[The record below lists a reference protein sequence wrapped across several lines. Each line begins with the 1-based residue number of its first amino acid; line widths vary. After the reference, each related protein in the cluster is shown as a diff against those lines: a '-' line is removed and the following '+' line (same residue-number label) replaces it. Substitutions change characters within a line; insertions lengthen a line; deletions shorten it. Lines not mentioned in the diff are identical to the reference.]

1 MSMQRLNTGS
11 GVRGGLI
18 MCQDLN
24 FDPSPL
30 DPQPTLISKEYL
42 GLGMGGFQ
50 MSNGVLYPVLHE
62 AQSEDIFLNQQQQQQ
77 QNGDEDEDHDHRR
90 NGGHTKLC
98 SRGHWRPHEDDRL
111 KDLVAHYGPQN
122 WNLIAEK
129 LQGRSGKSCRLRW
142 FNQLDPKINRR
153 AFSKEEEERLLG
165 AHKMYGNKWA
175 LIARLFPGRTD
186 NAVKN
191 HWHVI
196 MARVHREKNSIYR
209 RRKPIS
215 SHPLSL
221 TQDNVTHMIIPT
233 VNPAYS
239 HNQYDQDQIVNNNT
253 SSEYSTDVSCNNNLN
268 NNVNAVHYYNK
279 EDQYSAGSA
288 STCTH
293 LSLKLHPTS
302 LSRFS
307 PVRQQHQPLFGSLI
321 GACASSGDEVSNG
334 MAIATAAAGKGVK
347 EQCGGANSE
356 DSNSEVVSVF
366 ATDSVA
372 NMSTVNLYNYM
383 LRHGEVNQNQKKQK
397 KIHFIDFLGVGA
409 S

>member
-1 MSMQRLNTGS
+1 MQRLNTGG
-11 GVRGGLI
+11 GVRGHLI
-18 MCQDLN
+18 KCQDLN

-30 DPQPTLISKEYL
+30 DHHTTFTKEYL
-42 GLGMGGFQ
+42 GLRDAGMGRFQ
-50 MSNGVLYPVLHE
+50 MSNGVVFPVLNE
-62 AQSEDIFLNQQQQQQ
+62 AENGEIFSNQQQH
-77 QNGDEDEDHDHRR
+77 NDDEDEDHGHRR
-90 NGGHTKLC
+90 NGGHRKLC

-122 WNLIAEK
+122 WNLISEK

-165 AHKMYGNKWA
+165 AHRMYGNKWA

-191 HWHVI
+191 HWHVV

-209 RRKPIS
+209 RRKP
-215 SHPLSL
+215 LSF
-221 TQDNVTHMIIPT
+221 TQDNTTHMIPT
-233 VNPAYS
+233 VNSINPPS
-239 HNQYDQDQIVNNNT
+239 HNQYDQDQIVNNNNT
-253 SSEYSTDVSCNNNLN
+253 FSESSTDVSSNSNIHNNS
-268 NNVNAVHYYNK
+268 VGVHYYNK
-279 EDQYSAGSA
+279 EVQYSAGSA
-288 STCTH
+288 SACTD
-293 LSLKLHPTS
+293 LSLKLHPTN

-307 PVRQQHQPLFGSLI
+307 PARQHQPLFGSLM
-321 GACASSGDEVSNG
+321 GACGSSGDEVSNG
-334 MAIATAAAGKGVK
+334 MAMAMAMATVAAGKGVM
-347 EQCGGANSE
+347 EQQCGEAHSE

-372 NMSTVNLYNYM
+372 NMCTVNLYNYM
-383 LRHGEVNQNQKKQK
+383 MHQGEVNQHQKQK
-397 KIHFIDFLGVGA
+397 SIHFIDFLGVGA